1 MKEEC
6 HDGVLYSSLPLC
18 SSPPLPQE
26 EDGSTGLHHAA
37 KLGNLDIVRLLLG
50 TGQVDVNAQVRE
62 GAWPLGSAQV
72 TTPNKANKYTR
83 VGLGDISVL

>member
-1 MKEEC
+1 M
-6 HDGVLYSSLPLC
+6 LFFFSFLLFP
-18 SSPPLPQE
+18 SSPPLAQE

-62 GAWPLGSAQV
+62 GAGCSGV
-72 TTPNKANKYTR
+72 HR
-83 VGLGDISVL
+83 